1 MKKKFLKEGMGRER
15 ERERERG
22 RFWVSCCISNIKL
35 MRSQRRTKKQKTR
48 THHVVVSVAVRKE
61 NKIKAKLLFLDGL

>member
-48 THHVVVSVAVRKE
+48 RHHVVVSVAVRKE